1 MNAIPSGARH
11 LLFSVAILC
20 FGIAVTCF
28 VARPQTQADRDWTD
42 KAFARAFDAFFPIQH
57 GEGDFIAVR
66 AHRDGANDL
75 PEFSIVLEDTQS
87 AHAIHATL
95 RESQGS
101 SLYRQLAALHTKDPS
116 KSYEE
121 LQADLKVQTWNLAAD
136 QCPAIAAQLKA
147 FNNIQFVRPRDDDP
161 IAEHPILYQF
171 HESVDG
177 GDSEVTE
184 FVETR
189 AFPKWANEAHRAL
202 EACAAPAPRK
212 GL

>member
-1 MNAIPSGARH
+1 MSAIPSGAKD
-11 LLFSVAILC
+11 LVFSFAILC
-20 FGIAVTCF
+20 LVGIALSSP
-28 VARPQTQADRDWTD
+28 AAPQTQADRDWMSKT
-42 KAFARAFDAFFPIQH
+42 FAAAFDEFFPIQH

-66 AHRDGANDL
+66 AHRDGTNDL

-87 AHAIHATL
+87 AGAIHATL
-95 RESQGS
+95 REAQGS
-101 SLYRQLAALHTKDPS
+101 PLYQQLAALHAKEPS

-121 LQADLKVQTWNLAAD
+121 LKPELKVQTWNLAAN
-136 QCPAIAAQLKA
+136 QCPAITAQLKA

-171 HESVDG
+171 HESVGG

-189 AFPKWANEAHRAL
+189 AFPKWANETHHAL
-202 EACAAPAPRK
+202 DFCAGSSQGK
-212 GL
+212 

>member
-1 MNAIPSGARH
+1 MNAIPSAARD
-11 LLFSVAILC
+11 LLFAFAVLC
-20 FGIAVTCF
+20 LTAAPSSSAVP
-28 VARPQTQADRDWTD
+28 RPQPDSDWIGE
-42 KAFARAFDAFFPIQH
+42 AFAAAFDDFFPIHH

-66 AHRDGANDL
+66 AHRDGTNDL

-87 AHAIHATL
+87 ARAIHAIL

-101 SLYRQLAALHTKDPS
+101 SLYQQLAAVHTKDPS
-116 KSYEE
+116 KSYQE
-121 LQADLKVQTWNLAAD
+121 LKPDLKVQTWNLTVD
-136 QCPAIAAQLKA
+136 QCPAIAVQLKA

-177 GDSEVTE
+177 SDSEVTE

-189 AFPKWANEAHRAL
+189 AFPKWANETHHAL
-202 EACAAPAPRK
+202 DVCAASAP
-212 GL
+212 GN

>member
-1 MNAIPSGARH
+1 MNVIPSGARH
-11 LLFSVAILC
+11 LLFSFAILC
-20 FGIAVTCF
+20 SGIALTCF
-28 VARPQTQADRDWTD
+28 VARPQTQADPDWMGKT
-42 KAFARAFDAFFPIQH
+42 FAAAFDAFFPIQH

-66 AHRDGANDL
+66 AHRDGTNDL

-87 AHAIHATL
+87 ARAIHATL
-95 RESQGS
+95 REAQGS
-101 SLYRQLAALHTKDPS
+101 SLFQQLAALHAKDPS

-121 LQADLKVQTWNLAAD
+121 LKPDLKVQTWNLTVD

-189 AFPKWANEAHRAL
+189 AFPKWANETRHAL
-202 EACAAPAPRK
+202 DACAASAGK
-212 GL
+212 

>member
-1 MNAIPSGARH
+1 MNVSPSAARD
-11 LLFSVAILC
+11 LLLCVAVL
-20 FGIAVTCF
+20 FLG
-28 VARPQTQADRDWTD
+28 VALSSAAASQPQQPDSDWMG
-42 KAFARAFDAFFPIQH
+42 KAFAAAFDDFFPIQH

-66 AHRDGANDL
+66 AHRDGTNDL
-75 PEFSIVLEDTQS
+75 PEFSIVLDDTQG
-87 AHAIHATL
+87 ALTIHAIL
-95 RESQGS
+95 REAQGS
-101 SLYRQLAALHTKDPS
+101 SLYQQLEALHAREPS
-116 KSYEE
+116 KSYAE
-121 LQADLKVQTWNLAAD
+121 LKPELKIRTWNLAAG

-189 AFPKWANEAHRAL
+189 AFPQWANETHHAL
-202 EACAAPAPRK
+202 DACAASAP
-212 GL
+212 GN

>member
-1 MNAIPSGARH
+1 
-11 LLFSVAILC
+11 LC
-20 FGIAVTCF
+20 SRI
-28 VARPQTQADRDWTD
+28 R
-42 KAFARAFDAFFPIQH
+42 
-57 GEGDFIAVR
+57 
-66 AHRDGANDL
+66 
-75 PEFSIVLEDTQS
+75 
-87 AHAIHATL
+87 IHATL

-101 SLYRQLAALHTKDPS
+101 SLYEQLAALHAKDPS

-121 LQADLKVQTWNLAAD
+121 LKPGLKVQTWNLAAD
-136 QCPAIAAQLKA
+136 QCPAITAQLKA

-189 AFPKWANEAHRAL
+189 AFPKWANETHRAL
-202 EACAAPAPRK
+202 EACAAPAPGK